1 MSLRQENSSYE
12 ASDESSENE
21 LLDRSLSLWRGW
33 VAIDDDDDDFAPC
46 PLDLHTAS
54 SIGHYECVRTII
66 ARKEVDINICNKGG
80 WTPLMYASYIGHENI
95 LNLLLKADADAN
107 ITNHKG
113 QTALMLAAS
122 CGNDRVAHCLCQNGA
137 ELEGQDY
144 RGWTVLFHATYAGH
158 QNMVKFLLER
168 NVNMNARDPS
178 TGLTPFLE
186 AAAGGHEIIVQLF
199 LQYGVSLNAKT
210 YSGDTAQSLALMN
223 GHMNIVNLINQHM
236 AAREKDIN
244 SSEESTTFLTGNR
257 PLHHPTVIGRPI
269 QSKMARGPPDIRDGP
284 DAFARLIER
293 SKSSELANY
302 PNSYVPEGYITF
314 TQGNEERENTLLRYR
329 DVTSPINPQDH
340 NLDSSSSKESYDAED
355 ESTAFSRTGALTI
368 RSSSSSSGGLA
379 AALGLSPDNS
389 GDGED
394 ILAPSLVGILPQE
407 SRDISQEFCSAFP
420 TDLHSSHSSQI
431 SDNKEVLANNSRVA
445 TMAMACLDINSPSN
459 YELKYFPDRGYSSD
473 PCRPTWGTSVCDLQI
488 GTNDGFP
495 MFSGNRYNPFG
506 VSEKSKFQVPL
517 PDNQRDY
524 KPLTS
529 NHYSFQDTEPHY
541 GQGLSQMPFPLRN
554 LLIDPYTKTASFPSK
569 GSQILEQSQKMNEK
583 SASSGTIPC
592 LRSPQQNEKP
602 FLSDRSESNP
612 EHFNLGCLSTPTP
625 FQTSTESKTPMSYF
639 ALENQ
644 TSTFD
649 GFPQMQTTTSSNS
662 LFSNDLPVN
671 TEGQHPSSPCD
682 PSLSPV
688 LPPNSPKIDITN
700 GMVSGSGI
708 HCNSSKPET
717 LTELLLQLGLLKYQT
732 IFEEQD
738 VDLQVF
744 LSLTDNDLKEIG
756 IKLFGPRRKMT
767 SAIARWHSDVRSPSD
782 GLERAYADRLEA
794 EMQEMAIQLHQ
805 ANSQVKTLE
814 AQILQEQKLRS
825 VTEGCFMEERAFRQ
839 REKLQLED
847 LCMRCEQTQEVFEQ
861 LRLYHADFGERLL
874 SSFPSVRDQQDSDI
888 FKNVDQ
894 LIKKVELCSNE
905 LKQTLDLVFKT
916 LDNLL
921 RQENSPPSY
930 LSPNFA

>member
-431 SDNKEVLANNSRVA
+431 SDNKE
-445 TMAMACLDINSPSN
+445 
-459 YELKYFPDRGYSSD
+459 
-473 PCRPTWGTSVCDLQI
+473 
-488 GTNDGFP
+488 
-495 MFSGNRYNPFG
+495 
-506 VSEKSKFQVPL
+506 
-517 PDNQRDY
+517 
-524 KPLTS
+524 
-529 NHYSFQDTEPHY
+529 
-541 GQGLSQMPFPLRN
+541 
-554 LLIDPYTKTASFPSK
+554 
-569 GSQILEQSQKMNEK
+569 
-583 SASSGTIPC
+583 
-592 LRSPQQNEKP
+592 
-602 FLSDRSESNP
+602 
-612 EHFNLGCLSTPTP
+612 
-625 FQTSTESKTPMSYF
+625 
-639 ALENQ
+639 
-644 TSTFD
+644 
-649 GFPQMQTTTSSNS
+649 
-662 LFSNDLPVN
+662 
-671 TEGQHPSSPCD
+671 
-682 PSLSPV
+682 
-688 LPPNSPKIDITN
+688 
-700 GMVSGSGI
+700 
-708 HCNSSKPET
+708 
-717 LTELLLQLGLLKYQT
+717 T